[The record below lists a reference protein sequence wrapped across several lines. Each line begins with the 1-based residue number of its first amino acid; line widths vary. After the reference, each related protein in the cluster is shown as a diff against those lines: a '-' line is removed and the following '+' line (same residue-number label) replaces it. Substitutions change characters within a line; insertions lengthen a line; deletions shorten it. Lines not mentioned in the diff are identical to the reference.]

1 MSRILELGLRD
12 ARRLAVKGQ
21 RLSGPRPATISETVD
36 DLGWVQM
43 DPVRPVAR
51 TEQLVLWSRLGSRF
65 RVAELERLLWE
76 ERSLFEYW
84 AFIVPM
90 SSFGVHRETMRRY
103 PNCPGHTPA
112 RRARASDWLKTHASV
127 RRHMLA
133 RLRAE
138 GPLRTRDFTA
148 TALQEWKT
156 SGWGD
161 EQSISTMLETLW
173 AKGEVM
179 VAGREHQER
188 VWDLADRR
196 LPVDE
201 PRLAAPEVARRLLDT
216 QLRAL
221 GVASAKQFGWAFD
234 GRPPGWER
242 ALEALVR
249 EGTIVPARVD
259 GQAGEWYAH
268 ADVLARSWKPRTV
281 LLSPFDQLVHERDR
295 ALALFAFFYRLEM
308 YVPPGKR
315 QFGYYVLPILQGD
328 RLIGR
333 LDPLFDRKRSVFA
346 VKGVWAEAGAPA
358 DAGPAIAAQIRD
370 LAGWVGAAEIQLTGP
385 VPAPWR
391 AALRAGTRTAGP

>member
-21 RLSGPRPATISETVD
+21 RLSGPRPTTILGAVD

-65 RVAELERLLWE
+65 RVAELERLLWQ

-103 PNCPGHTPA
+103 PNCPAHTPA
-112 RRARASDWLKTHASV
+112 RRARMTAWLATHAAV
-127 RRHMLA
+127 RRHVLA
-133 RLRAE
+133 RLRAD

-148 TALQEWKT
+148 TALRDWKNR
-156 SGWGD
+156 GWGD
-161 EQSISTMLETLW
+161 EQSISLMLEVLW

-188 VWDLADRR
+188 VWDLAERR

-201 PRLAAPEVARRLLDT
+201 PRLPAPEVARRLLDS

-221 GVASAKQFGWAFD
+221 GVASIKQFGLAFD

-242 ALEALVR
+242 ALAALVHQ
-249 EGTIVPARVD
+249 GTIVPARVE

-268 ADVLARSWKPRTV
+268 TDALARQWRPRTV
-281 LLSPFDQLVHERDR
+281 LLSPFDQLVHERSR
-295 ALALFAFFYRLEM
+295 VLALFDFFYRLEM
-308 YVPPGKR
+308 YVPPAKR
-315 QFGYYVLPILQGD
+315 RYGYYVLPILHGD
-328 RLIGR
+328 RLVGR
-333 LDPLFDRKRSVFA
+333 LDPLFDRKAGVFT
-346 VKGVWAEAGAPA
+346 VKGVWAEAGAPP

-370 LAGWVGAAEIQLTGP
+370 LAGWVGAAEIRLTGP

-391 AALRAGTRTAGP
+391 AALRAGTCAAGP